1 MGQGSGDEQG
11 AATRSDGARRP
22 PAPRRPP
29 LIRSGVLSYATQ
41 IVNAGLSFLNVLVIA
56 RALGP
61 EGRGSVAFLTTVA
74 SIAYQTFLLGVP
86 IACSNFGGRRPELL
100 ARLLTASLVLSAA
113 TGASAILAT
122 VGLFAAV
129 PNATAGAMPLD
140 LAIVLLSLPFLS
152 LQAALLALVSSQY
165 RFGAMSVGIFLPSL
179 ANVVVNTTLAL
190 TGVLSVRAA
199 VAVWVSGQV
208 LTTALLFVVAVR
220 LAGGLGRPDLALW
233 RAMLAFGLRG
243 HVGWVL
249 MLASFRVDQWI
260 LAALSGR
267 RELGLY
273 SIAVAWFEALF
284 FLPTALA
291 FVQRPDLVRASR
303 ADAARQASLVFRL
316 AILATS
322 VLGLLLFLL
331 APPLCTRVFGPA
343 FAGSIDDLR
352 LLVPGALGIVASKLL
367 GDALSAQRMPGLESI
382 AAAAAFVTMV
392 TLDVVLIPQLGGTGA
407 AIAST
412 CGYLSGGL
420 VAAYLFCHKLGARPA
435 ALLPRPQDLVLLAQV
450 VRAQLTRPSLP
461 GTASR

>member
-1 MGQGSGDEQG
+1 MRPRSGDQQG
-11 AATRSDGARRP
+11 VATRSDGASRP

-41 IVNAGLSFLNVLVIA
+41 IFNAGLSFLNVLVIA

-86 IACSNFGGRRPELL
+86 IACSNFGGRRPDLL
-100 ARLLTASLVLSAA
+100 GRLLTASLVFSAA
-113 TGASAILAT
+113 TGTTAILAT

-129 PNATAGAMPLD
+129 PHAAAGALPLD
-140 LAIVLLSLPFLS
+140 RAIVLLAVPFLS

-208 LTTALLFVVAVR
+208 LTTVLLFVVAAR
-220 LAGGLGRPDLALW
+220 MAGGLGRPDLALW

-316 AILATS
+316 ALLATAG
-322 VLGLLLFLL
+322 LGLLLFVL
-331 APPLCTRVFGPA
+331 AAPLCTRVFGPA

-352 LLVPGALGIVASKLL
+352 LLVPGALGIVATKLL
-367 GDALSAQRMPGLESI
+367 GDALSAQRMPGLESV
-382 AAAAAFVTMV
+382 AAAAAFATMV
-392 TLDVVLIPQLGGTGA
+392 TLDVVLIPQLGGNGA

-420 VAAYLFCHKLGARPA
+420 VAAYLFCQKLGARPA
-435 ALLPRPQDLVLLAQV
+435 ALLPRPHDLVLLTQV